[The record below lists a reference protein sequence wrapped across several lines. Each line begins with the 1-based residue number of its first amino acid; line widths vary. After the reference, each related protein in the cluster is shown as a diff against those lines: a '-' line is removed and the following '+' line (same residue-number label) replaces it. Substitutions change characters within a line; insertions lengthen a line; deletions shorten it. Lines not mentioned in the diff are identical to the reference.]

1 MPTSTLEN
9 TFVMSEFAYEK
20 LMEALSKEE
29 AEEANEPVYE
39 PSEAAL
45 KAYERGQELLRSF
58 RFHKRAIK

>member
-9 TFVMSEFAYEK
+9 TFVMSESDYEK

-29 AEEANEPVYE
+29 AEEANEPVYV